1 MRSLQK
7 RPNKAKVLCRSIP
20 YCSKSQLN
28 GDFKAK
34 NQCKPWFGIVE
45 NVNWNNLYNTCSWG
59 TPWVRLFNKE
69 YSIYHQYTSHRYRA
83 TATAPMTLKRQQSLE
98 DTARLRALGGL
109 NMPAAAGNLV
119 LPAGPGNVQS
129 PSAEEPASR
138 SERVALQHIMIL
150 ICIHAHTHTHTHT
163 CMLAL
168 KAQLCVHVNGATDDI
183 LPLSHSPSLLAC
195 HSGNNT
201 SY

>member
-1 MRSLQK
+1 MIVFRNS
-7 RPNKAKVLCRSIP
+7 RKACWELREYVLFSEIGNIP
-20 YCSKSQLN
+20 K
-28 GDFKAK
+28 
-34 NQCKPWFGIVE
+34 KPHRNIDIV
-45 NVNWNNLYNTCSWG
+45 V
-59 TPWVRLFNKE
+59 
-69 YSIYHQYTSHRYRA
+69 
-83 TATAPMTLKRQQSLE
+83 TATAPMTLTREQSLE

-109 NMPAAAGNLV
+109 NKPAAGNLV
-119 LPAGPGNVQS
+119 LPAGPGSFQS

-195 HSGNNT
+195 HRGNNT